1 MCFKYEKKTKNG
13 KKSTTTSLYFGLPAP
28 IENAEFNGTKNSIE
42 KTITKESQ
50 ANQKYKSYDVG
61 EIESQS
67 KRKIKIAIA
76 IILVFIILLTAVA
89 ILARIL
95 NLLQ

>member
-13 KKSTTTSLYFGLPAP
+13 KKSTTESFYFGMPP
-28 IENAEFNGTKNSIE
+28 IENIELNGNKNSIE
-42 KTITKESQ
+42 KRISKESQ
-50 ANQKYKSYDVG
+50 ANQKYKSYDVD